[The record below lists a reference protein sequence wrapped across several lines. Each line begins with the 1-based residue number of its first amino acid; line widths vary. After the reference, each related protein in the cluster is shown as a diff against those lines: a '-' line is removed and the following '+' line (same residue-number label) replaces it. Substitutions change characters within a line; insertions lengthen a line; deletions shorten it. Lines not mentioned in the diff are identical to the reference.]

1 MTKFD
6 ALCSCLGFFVHD
18 KIFQNY
24 KRTGEMLM
32 IKNIFAKGLG
42 LLMCLSLAV
51 AIFSPRAAFAQ
62 GNTTLDKN
70 AFHAAVP
77 KEKAKEII
85 FGTKADNAPHIQDL
99 NGTPVGANGSDK
111 IKVYEKNGRYYVLSE
126 DNSKIAFPT
135 KSSYLFQN
143 YEKLK
148 DVDFAEAVDTSQ
160 VEDLNNLFEDCTQL
174 ESVSLA
180 SFDTTR
186 LKNADYLFYGCS
198 ALKAVDLYGFDVTS
212 VTSMIGMFNSC
223 SSLRTLDLT
232 SFNTPN
238 LEYTANMFYHCKNLR
253 TIFATGG
260 FSTDKIISASNMFA
274 GCTSLVGGKGTAFNE
289 AHVNKEYARIDGG
302 ADQPGYFRMKSNNTY
317 TITFE
322 TNGGNPIGPVT
333 VNEGFLLTRP
343 QDPTKADHKFA
354 GWYTEAELT
363 KAYDFADAVVG
374 DMTLYAKWEKTTPE
388 KPNPGKPNPGEPGKP
403 DAPNPKKPSHP
414 SSSPRLQLKPTE
426 SQEQKISA
434 PNTVQLSVKLK
445 IGSKDI
451 QRSVRGAKTNGKV
464 DVAPFIH
471 NNRTML
477 PIRHVAES
485 LGLDVQWIEKTR
497 TVVLTD
503 KTNRVEIPV
512 DTNKIIV
519 NGKTYVSD
527 TKAMI
532 KNNRTYLPIA
542 NVARA
547 LGLVDGKE
555 IIWNAETRE
564 VEITRNVK
572 LK

>member
-1 MTKFD
+1 
-6 ALCSCLGFFVHD
+6 
-18 KIFQNY
+18 
-24 KRTGEMLM
+24 M

-42 LLMCLSLAV
+42 LFMCLSLAV

-62 GNTTLDKN
+62 GNTTLDIE
-70 AFHAAVP
+70 AFHRAVP
-77 KEKAKEII
+77 KDKATEII
-85 FGTKADNAPHIQDL
+85 FGTKAGNEVHIQGL

-143 YEKLK
+143 YERLK

-160 VEDLNNLFEDCTQL
+160 VKDLNNLFEDCTQL

-180 SFDTTR
+180 SFDTTG

-198 ALKAVDLYGFDVTS
+198 ALKAVDLYGLDVSS
-212 VTSMIGMFNSC
+212 VTSMIGMFNGC

-232 SFNTPN
+232 SFNTYN
-238 LEYTANMFYHCKNLR
+238 LQFTANMFYHCQNLR
-253 TIFATGG
+253 TIFATDGLR
-260 FSTDKIISASNMFA
+260 TDKVTDTINASNMFA
-274 GCTSLVGGKGTAFNE
+274 GCTSLVGGKGTIYNE
-289 AHVNKEYARIDGG
+289 AHTNKEYARIDGG
-302 ADQPGYFRMKSNNTY
+302 ADQPGYFRLKTGQPY

-322 TNGGNPIGPVT
+322 TNGGSKVEPAS
-333 VNEGFLLTRP
+333 VNEGFILKKP
-343 QDPTKADHKFA
+343 QDPVKAGHKFA
-354 GWYTEAELT
+354 GWYTDANLT
-363 KAYDFADAVVG
+363 KAYDFAGAVVG

-388 KPNPGKPNPGEPGKP
+388 KPNPANPNPSKP
-403 DAPNPKKPSHP
+403 FGPSTPQGRWHG
-414 SSSPRLQLKPTE
+414 QT
-426 SQEQKISA
+426 KISEKKTT
-434 PNTVQLSVKLK
+434 PTDTVQFVVKLK

-451 QRSVRGAKTNGKV
+451 QRSVRGVKTNSKV

-497 TVVLTD
+497 TVVLSD
-503 KTNRVEIPV
+503 KNNRVEIPV

-532 KNNRTYLPIA
+532 RNDRTYLPIA

-555 IIWNAETRE
+555 IIWNAETQE
-564 VEITRNVK
+564 VEITRTIN

>member
-1 MTKFD
+1 
-6 ALCSCLGFFVHD
+6 
-18 KIFQNY
+18 
-24 KRTGEMLM
+24 M

-62 GNTTLDKN
+62 GNTTLDIE
-70 AFHAAVP
+70 AFHRVVP
-77 KEKAKEII
+77 KEKATEII
-85 FGTKADNAPHIQDL
+85 FGTKAGNAPHIKDL

-126 DNSKIAFPT
+126 DDSKIAFPT

-143 YEKLK
+143 YEQLK

-174 ESVSLA
+174 EKVSLS
-180 SFDTTR
+180 SFDTTK

-212 VTSMIGMFNSC
+212 VTSMIGMFNGC

-238 LEYTANMFYHCKNLR
+238 LEHTALMFYHCGNLR
-253 TIFATGG
+253 TIFATDG
-260 FSTDKIISASNMFA
+260 FRTDKITDRVNASNMFA
-274 GCTSLVGGKGTAFNE
+274 GCTSLVGGSGTAYDE
-289 AHVNKEYARIDGG
+289 AHINKDYARIDRG
-302 ADQPGYFRMKSNNTY
+302 ADQPGYFRMKSNSTY

-322 TNGGNPIGPVT
+322 TNGGSKIEPAT

-343 QDPTKADHKFA
+343 QDPAKTDHKFA
-354 GWYTEAELT
+354 GWYTDADLT
-363 KAYDFADAVVG
+363 KVYDFADAVVG
-374 DMTLYAKWEKTTPE
+374 DMTLYAKWEKTAPE
-388 KPNPGKPNPGEPGKP
+388 KPNPGKPNPS
-403 DAPNPKKPSHP
+403 KPSAP
-414 SSSPRLQLKPTE
+414 STPQARWHAQAKTPEKKTTP
-426 SQEQKISA
+426 A
-434 PNTVQLSVKLK
+434 DTVQFVVKLK
-445 IGSKDI
+445 IGSKDV
-451 QRSVRGAKTNGKV
+451 QRSVRGAKTNTKI

-485 LGLDVQWIEKTR
+485 LGLEVKWIEKTR
-497 TVVLTD
+497 TVILSD
-503 KTNRVEIPV
+503 KNNRVEIPV

-532 KNNRTYLPIA
+532 RNNRTYLPIA

-564 VEITRNVK
+564 VEITRTIK

>member
-1 MTKFD
+1 
-6 ALCSCLGFFVHD
+6 
-18 KIFQNY
+18 
-24 KRTGEMLM
+24 M

-51 AIFSPRAAFAQ
+51 AIFSPRAVFAQ
-62 GNTTLDKN
+62 GNTTLDIE
-70 AFHAAVP
+70 AFHRVVP
-77 KEKAKEII
+77 KEKATEII
-85 FGTKADNAPHIQDL
+85 FGTKADNEVHIQGL

-126 DNSKIAFPT
+126 DDSKIAFPT

-143 YEKLK
+143 YEQLK
-148 DVDFAEAVDTSQ
+148 DVDFADAVDTSQ
-160 VEDLNNLFEDCTQL
+160 VEVLNNLFYNCTQL

-180 SFDTTR
+180 SFDTSN

-198 ALKAVDLYGFDVTS
+198 ALKTVDLYGLDVTT
-212 VTSMIGMFNSC
+212 VTSMIGMFNGC

-232 SFNTPN
+232 SFNTYN
-238 LEYTANMFYHCKNLR
+238 LQFTANMFYHCQNLR
-253 TIFATGG
+253 TIFATDG
-260 FSTDKIISASNMFA
+260 FRTDRITDRVNASNMFA
-274 GCTSLVGGKGTAFNE
+274 GCTSLVGGAGTAYDE
-289 AHVNKEYARIDGG
+289 AHINKDYARIDRG
-302 ADQPGYFRMKSNNTY
+302 ADQPGYFRMKSNKSY
-317 TITFE
+317 TITYE
-322 TNGGNPIGPVT
+322 TNGGSKIDPAT

-343 QDPTKADHKFA
+343 QDPAKADHKFA
-354 GWYTEAELT
+354 GWYTDAELT

-374 DMTLYAKWEKTTPE
+374 DMTLYAKWEKTTTE
-388 KPNPGKPNPGEPGKP
+388 KPNPGKPNPG
-403 DAPNPKKPSHP
+403 KPSAP
-414 SSSPRLQLKPTE
+414 STPQGRWHGQAKTPEKKTTP
-426 SQEQKISA
+426 A
-434 PNTVQLSVKLK
+434 DTVQFVVKLK
-445 IGSKDI
+445 IGSKDV
-451 QRSVRGAKTNGKV
+451 QRSVRGAKTNTKV

-485 LGLDVQWIEKTR
+485 LGLEVQWIEKTR

-532 KNNRTYLPIA
+532 RNDRTYLPIA

-555 IIWNAETRE
+555 IIWNAETQE
-564 VEITRNVK
+564 VEITRTIN